1 MRKFSISMLIALLVV
16 CFCFSACTQTPDLD
30 SNGSPSLSAGA
41 TQTLGSAKD
50 FELVYDLG
58 SDLYGAQ
65 IRFDLP
71 ASIEVESFK
80 VFSDQTELECGTAN
94 RYLYQKET
102 NPDMILFFAKRSDTS
117 LDATAKVN
125 NVTFKVKFVYVA
137 DKVVEGRY
145 TIGTI
150 DIDKVTSIG
159 SGSTVDIVTTSLPN
173 VTNVVTLVR

>member
-16 CFCFSACTQTPDLD
+16 CFCFSACTQTPDL
-30 SNGSPSLSAGA
+30 GSDGAPTFSAGA
-41 TQTLGSAKD
+41 AQTLGEAKE

-71 ASIEVESFK
+71 ANIKVKSFK
-80 VFSDQTELECGTAN
+80 IFSGDTELQCGTAN
-94 RYLYQKET
+94 RYLYLKQVNT
-102 NPDMILFFAKRSDTS
+102 DMILFFAKRSDTS

-125 NVTFKVKFVYVA
+125 QVTMKVTFTASKDVL
-137 DKVVEGRY
+137 EGSY

-150 DIDKVTSIG
+150 DISKVTSIG
-159 SGSTVDIVTTSLPN
+159 SGSTVDVVTTQLDN
-173 VTNVVTLVR
+173 VSNVVALAR

>member
-71 ASIEVESFK
+71 ANIEVKSFK
-80 VFSDQTELECGTAN
+80 IFSGETELQCGTAN
-94 RYLYQKET
+94 RYLYLKQT
-102 NPDMILFFAKRSDTS
+102 NKDMILFFAKRSDTS
-117 LDATAKVN
+117 LDATAKLN
-125 NVTFKVKFVYVA
+125 NVTFKVTFTASKE
-137 DKVVEGRY
+137 VVEGSY

-150 DIDKVTSIG
+150 DISKVTSIG
-159 SGSTVDIVTTSLPN
+159 SGSTVDIVTTSLSN
-173 VTNVVTLVR
+173 VSNVVALAR